1 MSVPHAKK
9 SAYNKQELEA
19 SGRSELFGANGP
31 PLPSGN
37 MLMMDR
43 IIEMNETGG
52 HFDKGFIE
60 AELDINPDLWFFD
73 CHFVN
78 DPVMPGCLGLDAMWQ
93 LVGFYLGWLGGEG
106 KGRAL
111 GVGEVKFTGQI
122 LPSSKKV
129 TYKIHFKRVINRRL
143 IMGIADGEVFVDGK
157 LIYQATDLKVGLF
170 KDTESF

>member
-1 MSVPHAKK
+1 MT
-9 SAYNKQELEA
+9 NKRESYTKEDLIA
-19 SGRSELFGANGP
+19 SGNGELFGKKGP
-31 PLPSGN
+31 QLPVDN

-43 IIEMNETGG
+43 ILSIKETGG
-52 HFDKGFIE
+52 NFDKGYIE
-60 AELDINPDLWFFD
+60 AELDINPNLWFFA
-73 CHFVN
+73 CHFIG

-122 LPSSKKV
+122 LPTSKKV

-143 IMGIADGEVFVDGK
+143 IMGIANGEVFVDEK
-157 LIYQATDLKVGLF
+157 LIYTADDLKVGLF
-170 KDTESF
+170 QDTNQF